1 MTRLN
6 RIIVGGARRSLAALP
21 EGLVDCIVT
30 SPPYYRLRDYQQA
43 GQLGL
48 EGHIDG
54 WVENLRQVMREA
66 RRVLVPTGTV
76 WLNLG
81 DTYSTGREGAEQKSL
96 LLGPERLALALV
108 ADGWTIRNRIVWAKR
123 NPMPTSVSDRLSST
137 HETILL
143 LTRQR
148 HYFFDLDAIRVPHLS
163 TRAPSTTD
171 RPAWVIP
178 IEWRGPNVGSNQGL
192 DHYKKAGLP
201 GYPLGKNPGDVWT
214 MATAS
219 YRGAHHA
226 VFPSGIPERAIL
238 AGCPEHRC
246 SVCRA
251 PWAREKPKR
260 RGHLADLGAIKP
272 TCGCAASGEPG
283 IVLDSFLGSG
293 TTAIAAE
300 KLGRRWLGIELNPT
314 FAQLAKARIT
324 ANRQVPA
331 HQRRAA

>member
-1 MTRLN
+1 
-6 RIIVGGARRSLAALP
+6 
-21 EGLVDCIVT
+21 
-30 SPPYYRLRDYQQA
+30 
-43 GQLGL
+43 
-48 EGHIDG
+48 
-54 WVENLRQVMREA
+54 
-66 RRVLVPTGTV
+66 
-76 WLNLG
+76 
-81 DTYSTGREGAEQKSL
+81 
-96 LLGPERLALALV
+96 
-108 ADGWTIRNRIVWAKR
+108 
-123 NPMPTSVSDRLSST
+123 
-137 HETILL
+137 
-143 LTRQR
+143 
-148 HYFFDLDAIRVPHLS
+148 
-163 TRAPSTTD
+163 
-171 RPAWVIP
+171 
-178 IEWRGPNVGSNQGL
+178 
-192 DHYKKAGLP
+192 
-201 GYPLGKNPGDVWT
+201 